1 MEEDLDALIDDLPAY
16 DVIGSSGV
24 VAPRIVS
31 DCSLDGLQEE
41 KIKLG
46 EFVMRV
52 FSTYHILCNR
62 YSLQFAHILCSYLD
76 MNRKHIIA

>member
-1 MEEDLDALIDDLPAY
+1 MDALIDDLPAY
-16 DVIGSSGV
+16 DVGSSGV

-46 EFVMRV
+46 EFYVCCLFYIV
-52 FSTYHILCNR
+52 I
-62 YSLQFAHILCSYLD
+62 SLQ
-76 MNRKHIIA
+76 

>member
-46 EFVMRV
+46 EFVICVISTHIFAMILTAICSCLV
-52 FSTYHILCNR
+52 FIS
-62 YSLQFAHILCSYLD
+62 
-76 MNRKHIIA
+76 

>member
-46 EFVMRV
+46 E
-52 FSTYHILCNR
+52 Y
-62 YSLQFAHILCSYLD
+62 
-76 MNRKHIIA
+76 

>member
-16 DVIGSSGV
+16 NAIGSSN

-46 EFVMRV
+46 EFYVCCL
-52 FSTYHILCNR
+52 YPHI
-62 YSLQFAHILCSYLD
+62 FAIDTTAMMLISYV
-76 MNRKHIIA
+76 HT

>member
-16 DVIGSSGV
+16 DVIGSSG

-46 EFVMRV
+46 EFWCVS
-52 FSTYHILCNR
+52 FLYIIS
-62 YSLQFAHILCSYLD
+62 FAICSHL
-76 MNRKHIIA
+76 MFIS

>member
-1 MEEDLDALIDDLPAY
+1 MDEDLDALIDDLPAY
-16 DVIGSSGV
+16 DVGSSGV

-46 EFVMRV
+46 ESHVCV
-52 FSTYHILCNR
+52 ISTIF
-62 YSLQFAHILCSYLD
+62 LQ
-76 MNRKHIIA
+76 

>member
-16 DVIGSSGV
+16 NVIGGSSN

-46 EFVMRV
+46 EF
-52 FSTYHILCNR
+52 
-62 YSLQFAHILCSYLD
+62 
-76 MNRKHIIA
+76 

>member
-16 DVIGSSGV
+16 DVIGSSN

-46 EFVMRV
+46 EFYVCCL
-52 FSTYHILCNR
+52 YPI
-62 YSLQFAHILCSYLD
+62 SLQ
-76 MNRKHIIA
+76 